1 MRKLLTFSL
10 PFLAL
15 STAAQA
21 GPYITIG
28 SEPDRAPNR
37 SIYVADFDLITR
49 SLDGGGDPSTM
60 ANAAMQSANPIDFI
74 EAKTIYKINVYQVM
88 ENGGPIEKG
97 GSTNFIQYFL
107 AFKCRD
113 RLVNIEEATAYDRAG
128 RTQKSSMTEWMP
140 VPDNWVA
147 QAYKI
152 ACKAPEWEKAMATA
166 RQMAT
171 NFEQGKKSKK
181 QPTDPFAPLQMQMVG
196 SYAAITDMIDQ
207 IWGRYW
213 PDAKQPEYEN
223 TMSPA
228 ELEKYKAQKIAELEA
243 QSKKLGQMASDIEN
257 DLKMQ
262 DSMDRA
268 SDVAGRRFVQEL
280 QGMAGRSEEEV
291 VATFGVP
298 NTLNVNG
305 NVRQLDWY
313 WSEQTQEQVPI
324 TVDVIGGCSHGVC
337 GAKIGETTE
346 YQWQTVQVNC
356 RRTLYFREGGTQPG
370 YRLFDFRAGCD

>member
-1 MRKLLTFSL
+1 MCKLLTFSL

-15 STAAQA
+15 STAVQA
-21 GPYITIG
+21 APYITIG
-28 SEPDRAPNR
+28 SEPDGAPNR

-49 SLDGGGDPSTM
+49 SLDGGGDANTM
-60 ANAAMQSANPIDFI
+60 ANAAMQSANPLDFM
-74 EAKTIYKINVYQVM
+74 EAKTIYKMNIYQVM
-88 ENGGPIEKG
+88 EKGGPITKG
-97 GSTNFIQYFL
+97 GPTNFIHYVL

-113 RLVNIEEATAYDRAG
+113 RLVKIEEATAYDRAG
-128 RTQKSSMTEWMP
+128 RTQKSSIAEWMP

-152 ACKAPEWEKAMATA
+152 ACKAPEWEKAMASA
-166 RQMAT
+166 RKMAT
-171 NFEQGKKSKK
+171 DFQQGKKSKK
-181 QPTDPFAPLQMQMVG
+181 PLSDPFAPLQMQMVG
-196 SYAAITDMIDQ
+196 DYAAITNMIDQ
-207 IWGRYW
+207 IWARYW
-213 PDAKQPEYEN
+213 PDAKQPEYES
-223 TMSPA
+223 TMSPEEFA
-228 ELEKYKAQKIAELEA
+228 KHKAKSIAALEA
-243 QSKKLGQMASDIEN
+243 QAKELGAMAKDVEN

-291 VATFGVP
+291 VALLGVP

-313 WSEQTQEQVPI
+313 WSETTQEQVPV
-324 TVDVIGGCSHGVC
+324 TADVMGCNAHFC
-337 GAKIGETTE
+337 GKQGEAVE
-346 YQWQTVQVNC
+346 YHWQTVQVNC

>member
-21 GPYITIG
+21 APYITSG
-28 SEPDRAPNR
+28 SDPAGPPKR

-60 ANAAMQSANPIDFI
+60 ANAAMQSANPIDYI

-88 ENGGPIEKG
+88 EKGGAITKGGP
-97 GSTNFIQYFL
+97 TNFIHYVL

-113 RLVNIEEATAYDRAG
+113 RLVKIEEATAYDRAG
-128 RTQKSSMTEWMP
+128 RTQKSSIAEWMP

-152 ACKAPEWEKAMATA
+152 ACKAPDWEKAMASA
-166 RQMAT
+166 RKMAT
-171 NFEQGKKSKK
+171 DFQQGKKSKK
-181 QPTDPFAPLQMQMVG
+181 PLSDPFAPLQMQMVG
-196 SYAAITDMIDQ
+196 DYAAITDMIDQ
-207 IWGRYW
+207 IWARYW
-213 PDAKQPEYEN
+213 PDAKQPEYES
-223 TMSPA
+223 TMSPEEFA
-228 ELEKYKAQKIAELEA
+228 KHKAKSIAALEA
-243 QSKKLGQMASDIEN
+243 QAKELGAMAKDVEN

-291 VATFGVP
+291 VAALGVP